1 MPQCKKCGKSGLFL
15 KMEKD
20 TGLCL
25 SCNEGFAK
33 EGKMLTEKITA
44 EKQEADKYFAKEGRK
59 LTEKIVAEREIK
71 NKVGASEYSEK
82 LNSVCKSIEEYGN
95 KLIALHQ
102 AYNLQPSQEL
112 LDIIETYK
120 RMRELAEN

>member
-25 SCNEGFAK
+25 SCNEGFAQ
-33 EGKMLTEKITA
+33 EGKVLTEKIMEAKNKAATTKDTA
-44 EKQEADKYFAKEGRK
+44 EIAASCKA
-59 LTEKIVAEREIK
+59 IER
-71 NKVGASEYSEK
+71 
-82 LNSVCKSIEEYGN
+82 YGN
-95 KLIALHQ
+95 ELIALHQ
-102 AYNLQPSQEL
+102 AYNLKPSQEL